1 MDANVFK
8 ELEKVSTEI
17 DMMKFPPK
25 AANLMFDTLLT
36 IKTLLRCCIEDDNHE
51 FNNVDELKTVM
62 KSMYAYIHITLSK
75 AQPEK

>member
-17 DMMKFPPK
+17 DKMKFPPK

>member
-36 IKTLLRCCIEDDNHE
+36 IKALLKCYIEDNENE
-51 FNNVDELKTVM
+51 FNNVDELKTGM

>member
-17 DMMKFPPK
+17 DTMKFPPK
-25 AANLMFDTLLT
+25 SANLMFDTLLT
-36 IKTLLRCCIEDDNHE
+36 IKALLKCCIEDNENE

-62 KSMYAYIHITLSK
+62 KSMYAYIHVTLSN
-75 AQPEK
+75 AQPEE

>member
-36 IKTLLRCCIEDDNHE
+36 IKALLKCCIEDNENE

>member
-17 DMMKFPPK
+17 DKMKFPPK

-36 IKTLLRCCIEDDNHE
+36 IKALLKCCIEDNENE

-62 KSMYAYIHITLSK
+62 KSMYAYIHITLSN
-75 AQPEK
+75 AQPRE